1 MKKYSFFKKLVSVT
15 LGLFLV
21 CTLTLKINSANV
33 TDNVSLVG
41 QKCYE
46 NLWEGVELER
56 MHVQSKLHGV
66 PTNGNTYDWDAVSI
80 TAQNNPA
87 IRIVTWGL
95 TSSDGVGYK
104 AGTTMDIAK
113 NYEKENPGYTVIAAI
128 NGDFFANASFT
139 TSAGVSNS
147 KGTFEPINTW
157 IADGG
162 KVYKPVT
169 IAHPHHNV
177 VGLLEDRS
185 YIYHLGTWYDEN
197 GNISYA
203 DGVYAG
209 TTAQYG
215 QNLPTFTENAVFT
228 IGDYQT
234 TAWAY
239 KQKASLNENAVN
251 IFWEGQYLDVDVT
264 GYTIWK
270 AKTDR
275 LSIPTDG
282 FQTKYFVGQ
291 SLSDWKYNLEYTKY
305 YMEGRFTEVQN
316 LSTISQVE
324 DGWCYIATK
333 DTNVIEKLGRA
344 VEFTAQYEMT
354 GVWENVNSAIG
365 TVLPIIIQGKRTAYV
380 GVNDQ
385 YLNTFKPKTV
395 LAFKEDGTCIFF
407 FMGPGPLSNSCEGG
421 PSSIELAELLE
432 AQGVVDAFCL
442 DGGGSSSIVYKKDGS
457 FVELNTPTDGKTRAI
472 GNAVLMVVENSN
484 LEVLNAYATKAT
496 FGQSKPMA
504 VSELKSA
511 VLHFNGKTYD
521 YNGEEILVEGLKPN
535 TEYEYYFEYT
545 FERDGNLI
553 SSATNVQTFK
563 TGSDDPVHE
572 HEFIDGKCECG
583 EIDPNYEAPHE
594 HEFVDG
600 KCECGETD
608 PNYVEHKHEF
618 VDGVCACG
626 EKDPDYEEPEHEH
639 EFVEGECECGEK
651 DPDYEEPNNNGSQ
664 SGGMNCAM
672 GFVALL
678 PLIGAAA
685 LLLIKKRK

>member
-1 MKKYSFFKKLVSVT
+1 MKKSFVFKKLITLV

-21 CTLTLKINSANV
+21 CTLTFKINSANLTENV
-33 TDNVSLVG
+33 TLVG
-41 QKCYE
+41 NKKTE
-46 NLWEGVELER
+46 KLWDGINLER

-80 TAQNNPA
+80 TAENNPA

-95 TSSDGVGYK
+95 TAADGVGYK

-128 NGDFFANASFT
+128 NGDFFANAPFT

-162 KVYKPVT
+162 KVLKPVT

-177 VGLLEDRS
+177 IGLFEDRS
-185 YIYHLGTWYDEN
+185 YLYHLGTWYDQN
-197 GNISYA
+197 GNISFA

-215 QNLPTFTENAVFT
+215 QNLPTFTDQAVFSV
-228 IGDYQT
+228 GDYKT

-239 KQKASLNENAVN
+239 KQKASLNEDAVN
-251 IFWEGQYLDVDVT
+251 IFWEGDYLNVDVT
-264 GYTIWK
+264 GYTVWK

-291 SLSDWKYNLEYTKY
+291 SLTGWQYNLEYTKY
-305 YMEGRFTEVQN
+305 YMNGRLTEVQN
-316 LSTISQVE
+316 MTTISKVE
-324 DGWCYIATK
+324 DGWCYIVTK
-333 DTNVIEKLGRA
+333 NQDLVSKFGRA

-354 GVWENVNSAIG
+354 GAWENVNSAIG
-365 TVLPIIIQGKRTAYV
+365 TVLPIIIQGKKTAYV
-380 GVNDQ
+380 GVNEH

-395 LAFKEDGTCIFF
+395 IAFKEDGTCLFF
-407 FMGPGPLSNSCEGG
+407 FMGPGPLSKSNEGG
-421 PSSIELAELLE
+421 PSSIELCELLQK
-432 AQGVVDAFCL
+432 QGVVDAFCL
-442 DGGGSSSIVYKKDGS
+442 DGGGSSSIICRQGDS
-457 FVELNTPTDGKTRAI
+457 FVELNTPTDGQTRSI

-504 VSELKSA
+504 ESNLREA
-511 VLHFNGKTYD
+511 TLHFNGKTYQ
-521 YNGEEILVEGLKPN
+521 YNGEEIVVEGLKPN
-535 TEYEYYFEYT
+535 TTYEYYFDYS
-545 FERDGNLI
+545 FENNGKLLH
-553 SSATNVQTFK
+553 SKTNVQTF
-563 TGSDDPVHE
+563 TTSSDDPVHE

-583 EIDPNYEAPHE
+583 ELDPNWEPPKVDHE
-594 HEFVDG
+594 HQYVDG
-600 KCECGETD
+600 KCECGEVD
-608 PNYVEHKHEF
+608 PEWKEPEHVHEF
-618 VDGVCACG
+618 VDGECACG
-626 EKDPDYEEPEHEH
+626 EKEQKEE
-639 EFVEGECECGEK
+639 K
-651 DPDYEEPNNNGSQ
+651 PNNNG
-664 SGGMNCAM
+664 GGMNCPM
-672 GFVALL
+672 GFVSIL

>member
-1 MKKYSFFKKLVSVT
+1 MKKSFVFKKLITLV

-21 CTLTLKINSANV
+21 CTLTFKINSANLTENV
-33 TDNVSLVG
+33 TLVG
-41 QKCYE
+41 NKKTE
-46 NLWEGVELER
+46 KLWDGINLER

-80 TAQNNPA
+80 TAENNPA

-95 TSSDGVGYK
+95 TAADGVGYK

-128 NGDFFANASFT
+128 NGDFFANAPFT

-162 KVYKPVT
+162 KVLKPVT

-177 VGLLEDRS
+177 IGLFEDRS
-185 YIYHLGTWYDEN
+185 YLYHLGTWYDQN
-197 GNISYA
+197 GNISFA

-215 QNLPTFTENAVFT
+215 QNLPTFTDQAVFSV
-228 IGDYQT
+228 GDYKT

-239 KQKASLNENAVN
+239 KQKASLNEDAVN
-251 IFWEGQYLDVDVT
+251 IFWEGDYLNVDVT
-264 GYTIWK
+264 GYTVWK

-291 SLSDWKYNLEYTKY
+291 SLTGWQYNLEYTKY
-305 YMEGRFTEVQN
+305 YMNGRLTEVQN
-316 LSTISQVE
+316 MTTISKVE
-324 DGWCYIATK
+324 DGWCYIVTK
-333 DTNVIEKLGRA
+333 NQDLVSKFGRA

-354 GVWENVNSAIG
+354 GAWENVNSAIG
-365 TVLPIIIQGKRTAYV
+365 TVLPIIIQGKKTAYV
-380 GVNDQ
+380 GVNEH

-395 LAFKEDGTCIFF
+395 IAFKEDGTCLFF
-407 FMGPGPLSNSCEGG
+407 FMGPGPLSKSNEGG
-421 PSSIELAELLE
+421 PSSIELCELLQK
-432 AQGVVDAFCL
+432 QGVVDAFCL
-442 DGGGSSSIVYKKDGS
+442 DGGGSSSIICRQGDS
-457 FVELNTPTDGKTRAI
+457 FVELNTPTDGQTRSI

-504 VSELKSA
+504 ESNLRDA
-511 VLHFNGKTYD
+511 TLHFNGKTYQ
-521 YNGEEILVEGLKPN
+521 YNGEEIVVEGLKPN
-535 TEYEYYFEYT
+535 TTYEYYFDYS
-545 FERDGNLI
+545 FENNGKLLH
-553 SSATNVQTFK
+553 SKTNVQTF
-563 TGSDDPVHE
+563 TTSSDDPVHE

-583 EIDPNYEAPHE
+583 ELDPNWEPPKVDHE
-594 HEFVDG
+594 HQYVDG
-600 KCECGETD
+600 KCECGEVD
-608 PNYVEHKHEF
+608 PEWKEPEHVHEF
-618 VDGVCACG
+618 VDGECACG
-626 EKDPDYEEPEHEH
+626 EKEQKEE
-639 EFVEGECECGEK
+639 K
-651 DPDYEEPNNNGSQ
+651 PNNNG
-664 SGGMNCAM
+664 GGMNCPM
-672 GFVALL
+672 GFVSIL

>member
-1 MKKYSFFKKLVSVT
+1 MKKSFVFKKLITLV

-21 CTLTLKINSANV
+21 CTLTFKINSANLTENV
-33 TDNVSLVG
+33 TLVG
-41 QKCYE
+41 NKKTE
-46 NLWEGVELER
+46 KLWDGINLER

-80 TAQNNPA
+80 TAENNPA

-95 TSSDGVGYK
+95 TAADGVGYK

-128 NGDFFANASFT
+128 NGDFFANAPFT

-162 KVYKPVT
+162 KVLKPVT

-177 VGLLEDRS
+177 IGLFEDRS
-185 YIYHLGTWYDEN
+185 YLYHLGTWYDQN
-197 GNISYA
+197 GNISFA

-215 QNLPTFTENAVFT
+215 QNLPTFTDQAVFSV
-228 IGDYQT
+228 GDYKT

-239 KQKASLNENAVN
+239 KQKASLNEDAVN
-251 IFWEGQYLDVDVT
+251 IFWEGDYLNVDVT
-264 GYTIWK
+264 GYTVWK

-291 SLSDWKYNLEYTKY
+291 SLTGWQYNLEYTKY
-305 YMEGRFTEVQN
+305 YMNGRLTEVQN
-316 LSTISQVE
+316 MTTISKVE
-324 DGWCYIATK
+324 DGWCYIVTK
-333 DTNVIEKLGRA
+333 NQDLVSKFGRA

-354 GVWENVNSAIG
+354 GAWENVNSAIG
-365 TVLPIIIQGKRTAYV
+365 TVLPIIIQGKKTAYV
-380 GVNDQ
+380 GVNEH

-395 LAFKEDGTCIFF
+395 IAFKEDGTCLFF
-407 FMGPGPLSNSCEGG
+407 FMGPGPLSKSNEGG
-421 PSSIELAELLE
+421 PSSIELCELLQK
-432 AQGVVDAFCL
+432 QGVVDAFCL
-442 DGGGSSSIVYKKDGS
+442 DGGGSSSIICRQGDS
-457 FVELNTPTDGKTRAI
+457 FVELNTPTDGQTRSI

-504 VSELKSA
+504 ESNLREA
-511 VLHFNGKTYD
+511 TLHFNGKTYQ
-521 YNGEEILVEGLKPN
+521 YNGEEIVVEGLKPN
-535 TEYEYYFEYT
+535 TTYEYYFDYS
-545 FERDGNLI
+545 FENNGKLLH
-553 SSATNVQTFK
+553 SKTNVQTF
-563 TGSDDPVHE
+563 TTSSDDPVHE

-583 EIDPNYEAPHE
+583 ELDPNWEPPKVDHE
-594 HEFVDG
+594 HKYVDG
-600 KCECGETD
+600 KCECGEVD
-608 PNYVEHKHEF
+608 PEWKEPEHVHEF
-618 VDGVCACG
+618 VDGECACG
-626 EKDPDYEEPEHEH
+626 EKEQKEE
-639 EFVEGECECGEK
+639 K
-651 DPDYEEPNNNGSQ
+651 PNNNG
-664 SGGMNCAM
+664 GGMNCPM
-672 GFVALL
+672 GFVSIL

>member
-1 MKKYSFFKKLVSVT
+1 MNKSFVFKKLITLV

-21 CTLTLKINSANV
+21 CTLTFKINSANLTENV
-33 TDNVSLVG
+33 TLVG
-41 QKCYE
+41 NKKTE
-46 NLWEGVELER
+46 KLWDGINLER

-80 TAQNNPA
+80 TAENNPA

-95 TSSDGVGYK
+95 TAADGVGYK

-128 NGDFFANASFT
+128 NGDFFANAPFT

-162 KVYKPVT
+162 KVLKPVT

-177 VGLLEDRS
+177 IGLFEDRS
-185 YIYHLGTWYDEN
+185 YLYHLGTWYDQN
-197 GNISYA
+197 GNISFA

-215 QNLPTFTENAVFT
+215 QNLPTFTDQAVFSV
-228 IGDYQT
+228 GDYKT

-239 KQKASLNENAVN
+239 KQKASLNEDAVN
-251 IFWEGQYLDVDVT
+251 IFWEGDYLNVDVT
-264 GYTIWK
+264 GYTVWK

-291 SLSDWKYNLEYTKY
+291 SLTGWQYNLEYTKY
-305 YMEGRFTEVQN
+305 YMNGRLTEVQN
-316 LSTISQVE
+316 MTTISKVE
-324 DGWCYIATK
+324 DGWCYIVTK
-333 DTNVIEKLGRA
+333 NQDLVSKFGRA

-354 GVWENVNSAIG
+354 GAWENVNSAIG
-365 TVLPIIIQGKRTAYV
+365 TVLPIIIQGKKTAYV
-380 GVNDQ
+380 GVNEH

-395 LAFKEDGTCIFF
+395 IAFKEDGTCLFF
-407 FMGPGPLSNSCEGG
+407 FMGPGPLSKSNEGG
-421 PSSIELAELLE
+421 PSSIELCELLQK
-432 AQGVVDAFCL
+432 QGVVDAFCL
-442 DGGGSSSIVYKKDGS
+442 DGGGSSSIICRQGDS
-457 FVELNTPTDGKTRAI
+457 FVELNTPTDGQTRSI

-504 VSELKSA
+504 ESNLRDA
-511 VLHFNGKTYD
+511 TLHFNGKTYQ
-521 YNGEEILVEGLKPN
+521 YNGEEIVVEGLKPN
-535 TEYEYYFEYT
+535 TTYEYYFDYS
-545 FERDGNLI
+545 FENNGKLLY
-553 SSATNVQTFK
+553 SKTNIQTF
-563 TGSDDPVHE
+563 TTSSDDPVHE

-583 EIDPNYEAPHE
+583 ELDPNWEPPKVDHE
-594 HEFVDG
+594 HQYVDG
-600 KCECGETD
+600 KCECGEVD
-608 PNYVEHKHEF
+608 PEWKEPEHVHEF
-618 VDGVCACG
+618 VDGECACG
-626 EKDPDYEEPEHEH
+626 EKEQKEE
-639 EFVEGECECGEK
+639 K
-651 DPDYEEPNNNGSQ
+651 PNNNG
-664 SGGMNCAM
+664 GGMNCPM
-672 GFVALL
+672 GFVSIL